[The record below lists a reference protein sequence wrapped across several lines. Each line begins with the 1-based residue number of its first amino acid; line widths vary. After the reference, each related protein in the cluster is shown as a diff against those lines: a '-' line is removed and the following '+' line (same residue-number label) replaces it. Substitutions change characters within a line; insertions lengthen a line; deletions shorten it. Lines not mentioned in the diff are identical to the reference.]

1 MFCCVA
7 LSRPTAKA
15 RWRSPDFRAAPQIP
29 MEKRVTFKGWMLPLC
44 LLAPQVIIT
53 AVFFF
58 YPAGQAVWQSMFIPD
73 PFGLKSQFVGIGN
86 FEFLLSDRYYRA
98 AFATTAIFS
107 GLVTVVSMGLALYLA
122 VLADRLIKGSG
133 VYRTLLIWPY
143 AVAPA
148 VAGVLWLFMFNT
160 RVGVVA
166 WYLGLLGYDWNHVL
180 NEAEAMGLVVAASS
194 WGRVSYNFLFFLAGL
209 QAIPKSVIEAAAIDG
224 ARFWTRFRTIVF
236 PLLSPTTFFLLV
248 VNIVYAFFETFGVIH
263 TITSGGPQQA
273 TTILVY
279 KVFADGFVGQD
290 LGSSAAQSVILL
302 IVVGSMTII
311 QFKFVE
317 RRVHY

>member
-1 MFCCVA
+1 
-7 LSRPTAKA
+7 
-15 RWRSPDFRAAPQIP
+15 
-29 MEKRVTFKGWMLPLC
+29 MEKRVRFRGWVLPLV
-44 LLAPQVIIT
+44 LVAPQVLVT

-58 YPAGQAVWQSMFIPD
+58 YPAGQAIRQSLYIPD
-73 PFGLKSQFVGIGN
+73 PFGLSEQFVGLGN
-86 FEFLLSDRYYRA
+86 FEFLLADPFYRA
-98 AFATTAIFS
+98 SFVTTAIFS
-107 GLVTVVSMGLALYLA
+107 SLVTLVSMGVALWLA

-133 VYRTLLIWPY
+133 TYRTLLIWPY

-160 RVGVVA
+160 RVGVVT

-180 NEAEAMGLVVAASS
+180 NGTEAMGLVVVASS
-194 WGRVSYNFLFFLAGL
+194 WGRISYNFLFFLAGL
-209 QAIPKSVIEAAAIDG
+209 QAIPRSVIEAAAIDG

-248 VNIVYAFFETFGVIH
+248 VNVVYAFFETFGVIH

-279 KVFADGFVGQD
+279 KVYSDGFVGQD

-302 IVVGSMTII
+302 VLVGALTVV
-311 QFKFVE
+311 QFRYVE

>member
-1 MFCCVA
+1 M
-7 LSRPTAKA
+7 
-15 RWRSPDFRAAPQIP
+15 
-29 MEKRVTFKGWMLPLC
+29 KRVTFKGLWLPL
-44 LLAPQVIIT
+44 LLVLPQLLVT

-58 YPAGQAVWQSMFIPD
+58 YPAGQAVWQSLYIPD
-73 PFGLKSQFVGIGN
+73 PFGLSMQWVGLGN
-86 FEFLLSDRYYRA
+86 FEYLLGDRYYRA
-98 AFATTAIFS
+98 AFLTTAVFS
-107 GLVTVVSMGLALYLA
+107 ILVTVVSMGVALYLA

-133 VYRTLLIWPY
+133 TYRTLLIWPY

-160 RVGVVA
+160 RVGVVT
-166 WYLGLLGYDWNHVL
+166 WYLGQLGYDWNHVL
-180 NEAEAMGLVVAASS
+180 NGSEAMGLVVVASA
-194 WGRVSYNFLFFLAGL
+194 WGRISYNFLFFLAGL
-209 QAIPKSVIEAAAIDG
+209 QAIPRSVIEAAAIDG
-224 ARFWTRFRTIVF
+224 ARFWTRFRTIVW

-248 VNIVYAFFETFGVIH
+248 VNIIYAFFETFGVIH

-279 KVFADGFVGQD
+279 KVYADGFVGQD

-302 IVVGSMTII
+302 VIVGILTVV
-311 QFKFVE
+311 QFRFIE

>member
-1 MFCCVA
+1 
-7 LSRPTAKA
+7 
-15 RWRSPDFRAAPQIP
+15 
-29 MEKRVTFKGWMLPLC
+29 MEKRVTFKGWFLPL
-44 LLAPQVIIT
+44 LLVLPQAIVS

-73 PFGLKSQFVGIGN
+73 PFGLKSQFVGLGN
-86 FEFLLSDRYYRA
+86 FEYLLGNSYYRA
-98 AFATTAIFS
+98 SFVTTAIFS
-107 GLVTVVSMGLALYLA
+107 TLVTVVSMGVALYLA
-122 VLADRLIKGSG
+122 LLADRLIKGSG
-133 VYRTLLIWPY
+133 TYRTLLIWPY

-148 VAGVLWLFMFNT
+148 IAGVLWLFMFNT

-166 WYLGLLGYDWNHVL
+166 WYLGVLGYDWNHVL
-180 NEAEAMGLVVAASS
+180 NGTEAMGLVVVASS
-194 WGRVSYNFLFFLAGL
+194 WGRISYNFLFFLAGL

-224 ARFWTRFRTIVF
+224 AHFWTRFRTIVW

-263 TITSGGPQQA
+263 TITAGGPQQA

-279 KVFADGFVGQD
+279 KVFSDGFVGQD

-302 IVVGSMTII
+302 IVVSALTIV

>member
-1 MFCCVA
+1 
-7 LSRPTAKA
+7 
-15 RWRSPDFRAAPQIP
+15 
-29 MEKRVTFKGWMLPLC
+29 MEKRVTFKGWLLPL
-44 LLAPQVIIT
+44 LLVAPQVAVT

-58 YPAGQAVWQSMFIPD
+58 YPAGQAVWQSLFIPD
-73 PFGLKSQFVGIGN
+73 PFGLKSQFVGLGN
-86 FEFLLSDRYYRA
+86 FEFLLGDPYYRA
-98 AFATTAIFS
+98 SFVTTAIFS
-107 GLVTVVSMGLALYLA
+107 SLVTVVSMGVALVLA

-133 VYRTLLIWPY
+133 TYRTLLIWPY

-166 WYLGLLGYDWNHVL
+166 WYLGQLGYDWNHVL
-180 NEAEAMGLVVAASS
+180 NGGEAMGLVVVASA
-194 WGRVSYNFLFFLAGL
+194 WGRISYNFLFFLAGL
-209 QAIPKSVIEAAAIDG
+209 QAIPRSVIEAAAIDG
-224 ARFWTRFRTIVF
+224 ARFWTRFWTIVF

-302 IVVGSMTII
+302 VVVGVLTVV
-311 QFKFVE
+311 QFRFIE